1 MRRQGLVLSGDAVC
15 LRHLKET
22 FMSVTTVYQT
32 TCRFCHLAEAA
43 LFTSLN
49 FIADVFVVAQA
60 AARASNMAQSGEY
73 AKAKETILDI

>member
-1 MRRQGLVLSGDAVC
+1 
-15 LRHLKET
+15 
-22 FMSVTTVYQT
+22 MSVTTVYQT
-32 TCRFCHLAEAA
+32 TCRFCHLVEAA
-43 LFTSLN
+43 LFNSLN